1 MDKQELFINF
11 CKGLK
16 NLSKCKVN
24 GVGCIITDP
33 NFSQIYAIGY
43 NGGPKGQ
50 QECLCDGDKY
60 SCVHAEQNALVK
72 CVDHIEDKI
81 MIVTMSPCKMCA
93 ALIVNS
99 KANIKEVW
107 YLQEYRNTLGLD
119 ILNKAGIITKYI
131 NS

>member
-1 MDKQELFINF
+1 MTKESLFINF

-16 NLSKCKVN
+16 ELSKCKIN
-24 GVGCIITDP
+24 GVGCIITDS

-50 QECLCDGDKY
+50 QDCLCDGDKY

-72 CVDHIEDKI
+72 CVDHTEDKI

-99 KANIKEVW
+99 RVRIKEVW
-107 YLQEYRNTLGLD
+107 YLQKYRNILGLE
-119 ILNKAGIITKYI
+119 ILEKANIKTRYI
-131 NS
+131 GE

>member
-1 MDKQELFINF
+1 MNRKNLFINF

-16 NLSKCKVN
+16 DLSKCKIN
-24 GVGCIITDP
+24 GVGCIIVDF
-33 NFSQIYAIGY
+33 NFTQVYSIGY

-50 QECLCDGDKY
+50 MDCMCENGDKY

-81 MIVTMSPCKMCA
+81 LIVTMSPCKMCA

-99 KANIKEVW
+99 HAKIKEVW
-107 YLQEYRNTLGLD
+107 YLQEYRNKLGIN
-119 ILNKAGIITKYI
+119 ILNNAGITTKYI
-131 NS
+131 T